1 MASQC
6 MKQIRT
12 VEEFKQFIWTFIS
25 DTFSAVR
32 VDVVHKQRNVSLS
45 QLVKRS
51 PFGKDIPYEFM
62 VFLRR
67 AFLPGG
73 RSVAVEQACAQI
85 SLTVILDGSG
95 VREFTS
101 IIREDQRHEGR
112 EPVRPEFQ
120 IQAVKNIDHGL
131 GIVGIPEKSK
141 HQFCLDKVEGQENF
155 PALFPFHRIH
165 LRDRQIRVSGTMIEI
180 SFIGTPGP
188 AGLIDL
194 ELFCFSAP
202 TVADFPREVDIPGLK
217 YVVVNETVK
226 GALTDHKRVP
236 VVGTDMVERLAA
248 EDERG
253 DNGVQP
259 TDILFGIRDAGPGFR
274 KQFPILLMCIVSGIK
289 MFFQGAGAPVRAAV
303 ADIRRH

>member
-25 DTFSAVR
+25 ETFSAVR

-67 AFLPGG
+67 AFLPRG

-120 IQAVKNIDHGL
+120 IQAVKKYRSRTGNRWHPG
-131 GIVGIPEKSK
+131 EKASISSVLTK
-141 HQFCLDKVEGQENF
+141 WRVRRTF
-155 PALFPFHRIH
+155 PPFS
-165 LRDRQIRVSGTMIEI
+165 LPQN
-180 SFIGTPGP
+180 P
-188 AGLIDL
+188 
-194 ELFCFSAP
+194 SA
-202 TVADFPREVDIPGLK
+202 
-217 YVVVNETVK
+217 
-226 GALTDHKRVP
+226 
-236 VVGTDMVERLAA
+236 
-248 EDERG
+248 
-253 DNGVQP
+253 
-259 TDILFGIRDAGPGFR
+259 
-274 KQFPILLMCIVSGIK
+274 
-289 MFFQGAGAPVRAAV
+289 
-303 ADIRRH
+303 